1 MNIRMYSVHTC
12 DKRSDRST
20 LVHLYPH
27 LTYTFEAPFPEH
39 DPLWEADV
47 RETNEHVVERALT
60 ILDKAF
66 QRSDTCKYGE
76 GTFDANSDTL
86 L

>member
-1 MNIRMYSVHTC
+1 MYGVHTC

-27 LTYTFEAPFPEH
+27 PTYTFEAPFPEH

-66 QRSDTCKYGE
+66 RRSDTCKYMKGA
-76 GTFDANSDTL
+76 FDANSDTL
-86 L
+86 R